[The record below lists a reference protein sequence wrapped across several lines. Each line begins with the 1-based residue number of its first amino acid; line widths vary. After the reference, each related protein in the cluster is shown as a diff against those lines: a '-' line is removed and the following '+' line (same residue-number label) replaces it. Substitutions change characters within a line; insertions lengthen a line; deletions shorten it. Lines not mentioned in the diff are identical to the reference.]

1 LETCDKEFGASCSL
15 SLSNQQLFLELI
27 TYIVK
32 YPYLNIITIALIA
45 LTGLS
50 ACSEDIV
57 DFFSFS
63 EPIVCDVEG
72 IGHSYSRCVHS
83 EPLVDEKSGDT
94 IYAHFY
100 ENNELSSRA
109 APITIADSI
118 KDTIAVWA
126 YYNSPDKQNDGWLI
140 NNAMLFR
147 DKDEGWTMDNV
158 YYWPQ
163 KGSVN
168 FTAYTPRNALTYDS
182 INNTLSYTVP
192 DKVEDQKDVLLAT
205 TDALSGGK
213 VGLTFNH
220 LCAQLSFILDSDL
233 PKGVIEEISL
243 SGLKY
248 KGTYDIKKGT
258 WSLKDDTKTFAL
270 DTLGQETL
278 HADTVINKLDD
289 VKTLMLLP
297 QDLTNVELNLTISYY
312 TQNKTSSTIT
322 YTITTG
328 QQWKTTIGT
337 SKLEQ
342 GKSYTIKISSSNST
356 IDSTTGTTS
365 TTTITPSTSTD
376 ANDSTAV
383 YQEFDSFYFIKKY
396 IFTLKPTT
404 KKWKIVA
411 NDATWLT
418 FTKTMGKY
426 HKYGF
431 WVDSE
436 KGNAYVEGTAEDAV
450 NNKITVYAYCTE
462 NISSSQRDA
471 TVELIEDGIY
481 TDCEYMRQQA
491 PYQPLG
497 KSFYTARYGYPTPC
511 VWGFNTTWGT
521 MVFTCVNE
529 HSVYDQISAD
539 GTYITKDETNKTI
552 TLNFGALE
560 GVVSTKNDDGL
571 LSNKNLFY
579 HTDNSSSGGSD
590 GKGLMKMLQTAFALM
605 DKCDSYTGDI
615 DTFLGCAAVRAA
627 QYNKFT
633 LISLYGVDVP
643 NLESGNMVWYLPG
656 INEITTDLLTSSSTY
671 WTATGYKSNDICYAY
686 TYTPPSTST
695 SNYDKRENS
704 HLIRAVRTK

>member
-1 LETCDKEFGASCSL
+1 
-15 SLSNQQLFLELI
+15 
-27 TYIVK
+27 
-32 YPYLNIITIALIA
+32 
-45 LTGLS
+45 
-50 ACSEDIV
+50 
-57 DFFSFS
+57 
-63 EPIVCDVEG
+63 
-72 IGHSYSRCVHS
+72 
-83 EPLVDEKSGDT
+83 
-94 IYAHFY
+94 
-100 ENNELSSRA
+100 
-109 APITIADSI
+109 
-118 KDTIAVWA
+118 
-126 YYNSPDKQNDGWLI
+126 
-140 NNAMLFR
+140 
-147 DKDEGWTMDNV
+147 MDNV

-220 LCAQLSFILDSDL
+220 LCSQLSFILDSDL
-233 PKGVIEEISL
+233 PKGVIEDITL

-258 WSLKDDTKTFAL
+258 WSLKDDTKSFVL

-278 HADTVINKLDD
+278 HADTVVNKLDD

-297 QDLTNVELNLTISYY
+297 QDLTNVKLNLTISYY
-312 TQNKTSSTIT
+312 TQNKTATTIT

-328 QQWKTTIGT
+328 QQWTTTIGT

-356 IDSTTGTTS
+356 TVTDSSGNPTGTTS

-383 YQEFDSFYFIKKY
+383 YQEFDSFYFIKTY
-396 IFTLKPTT
+396 TFTLKPTT

-426 HKYGF
+426 QKYGF

-491 PYQPLG
+491 PYQPSG
-497 KSFYTARYGYPTPC
+497 KSYYTARYGYPDAC
-511 VWGFNTTWGT
+511 IWGFHPTWGT
-521 MVFTCVNE
+521 MVFTCKENQT
-529 HSVYDQISAD
+529 VYNNITAD
-539 GTYITKDETNKTI
+539 STYITKNDTNKTI
-552 TLNFGALE
+552 TLDFGALE
-560 GVVSTKNDDGL
+560 AVVSTKDSNGQ

-579 HTDNSSSGGSD
+579 HTSNNTTNGGSD
-590 GKGLMKMLQTAFALM
+590 GKGLMKMLQAAFSLM
-605 DKCDSYTGDI
+605 GNCDSYTGDI
-615 DTFLGCAAVRAA
+615 NTFLSCAAVRAA

-633 LISLYGVDVP
+633 IQKPFGVEVP
-643 NLESGNMVWYLPG
+643 NLPTDSIKWYLPG
-656 INEITTDLLTSSSTY
+656 SAEITTDLLKSGTY
-671 WTATGYKSNDICYAY
+671 WTCTGLKTTSNNTTTYSAY
-686 TYTPPSTST
+686 TYTVTTSGTTATAT
-695 SNYDKRENS
+695 SGSDTRDSS
-704 HLIRAVRTK
+704 HYIRAVRTTSTK